1 MESTFYN
8 VTLMKHLCN
17 GSITSTPFLCTH
29 FNYITRIMNDL
40 LDIYKRIEYLR
51 NKGVKM
57 KEIADHTNMAA
68 SVLSS
73 LYSSV
78 LPTYISSVKKGST
91 EEEALD
97 YALSQVNNVSKKR
110 LLGTLKELKEQL
122 FELEPA
128 PTAGQKDN
136 PFLDMMT
143 EEMLRSAQEVYN
155 YSGIYISYS
164 LSSSSNALKVEP
176 YLITSSENNDY
187 VKVIHMSAYNTTHSG
202 IGIFNNHQNSYIM
215 FNERESPQMALFTI
229 YLQLPMY
236 DFPHML
242 KGLYLC
248 LDYNRNPIARRI
260 IFIKHSDSTSMDD
273 FLELKGELVSQNDLT
288 EEQIP
293 YYNYTC
299 QPGDFIKT
307 CSVPSPLLNEKDLE
321 REKKMLEI

>member
-1 MESTFYN
+1 
-8 VTLMKHLCN
+8 
-17 GSITSTPFLCTH
+17 
-29 FNYITRIMNDL
+29 MNDL

-51 NKGVKM
+51 NKGIKM

-78 LPTYISSVKKGST
+78 LPTYISSIKKGNN

-110 LLGTLKELKEQL
+110 LLGNLKELKELL
-122 FELEPA
+122 FELEPT
-128 PTAGQKDN
+128 PIVGQKDN
-136 PFLDMMT
+136 PFLDMMAD
-143 EEMLRSAQEVYN
+143 EMLRSAQEVYN

-176 YLITSSENNDY
+176 YLITSSDNNDY

-202 IGIFNNHQNSYIM
+202 IGVFNNHQNSYIM

-273 FLELKGELVSQNDLT
+273 FLELKGELVAQENLT
-288 EEQIP
+288 DEQVA

-299 QPGDFIKT
+299 QPGDYIKT

-321 REKKMLEI
+321 REKKMLEV

>member
-1 MESTFYN
+1 
-8 VTLMKHLCN
+8 
-17 GSITSTPFLCTH
+17 
-29 FNYITRIMNDL
+29 MNDL

-57 KEIADHTNMAA
+57 KEIADYVNMAA

-78 LPTYISSVKKGST
+78 LPAFVSCVKKDMP
-91 EEEALD
+91 EEDALD

-110 LLGTLKELKEQL
+110 LLGNLTELKESL

-128 PTAGQKDN
+128 MNNGQKDN
-136 PFLDMMT
+136 PFMNMLT
-143 EEMLRSAQEVYN
+143 EEMSRSAQDVYN

-164 LSSSSNALKVEP
+164 LSSSSDSLKIEP
-176 YLITSSENNDY
+176 YLIAPSENNDY
-187 VKVIHMSAYNTTHSG
+187 VKVAHMSAYNTTHWG
-202 IGIFNNHQNSYIM
+202 VGIFSNHQNSYIM
-215 FNERESPQMALFTI
+215 FNERETPQVALFTI

-236 DFPHML
+236 EYPRML

-260 IFIKHSDSTSMDD
+260 LFIKYSDSTCMDD
-273 FLELKGELVSQNDLT
+273 FLELKGELVPKDKLT
-288 EEQIP
+288 EEQLH

-299 QPGDFIKT
+299 QEGDYIKT
-307 CSVPSPLLNEKDLE
+307 CTVPSPQLNEKDLE
-321 REKKMLEI
+321 REKKMLKI

>member
-1 MESTFYN
+1 
-8 VTLMKHLCN
+8 
-17 GSITSTPFLCTH
+17 
-29 FNYITRIMNDL
+29 MNDL
-40 LDIYKRIEYLR
+40 TDIYKRIEYLR
-51 NKGVKM
+51 NKGIKM

-78 LPTYISSVKKGST
+78 LPTYIGCLKKGNT

-110 LLGTLKELKEQL
+110 LLGNLKEMKEQL

-128 PTAGQKDN
+128 PIAGQKDN
-136 PFLDMMT
+136 PFLDILT
-143 EEMLRSAQEVYN
+143 EELSRSAQDVYN

-176 YLITSSENNDY
+176 YLITASENNDH
-187 VKVIHMSAYNTTHSG
+187 VKVVHMSAYNTTHIG
-202 IGIFNNHQNSYIM
+202 VGIFSNHQNSYIL
-215 FNERESPQMALFTI
+215 FNEREAPQMALFTI

-260 IFIKHSDSTSMDD
+260 IFIKYSDSTSMDD
-273 FLELKGELVSQNDLT
+273 FLELKGELIAKEDLT

-299 QPGDFIKT
+299 QTGDYIKT
-307 CSVPSPLLNEKDLE
+307 CSVPSPLLNAKDLE
-321 REKKMLEI
+321 REKRMLEI

>member
-1 MESTFYN
+1 
-8 VTLMKHLCN
+8 
-17 GSITSTPFLCTH
+17 
-29 FNYITRIMNDL
+29 MNDL

-110 LLGTLKELKEQL
+110 LMGTLKELKEQL

-273 FLELKGELVSQNDLT
+273 FLELKGGLISQEDLT

>member
-1 MESTFYN
+1 
-8 VTLMKHLCN
+8 
-17 GSITSTPFLCTH
+17 
-29 FNYITRIMNDL
+29 MNEL
-40 LDIYKRIEYLR
+40 PEIYRRIEYLR

-78 LPTYISSVKKGST
+78 LPTYIGCIKKGNN

-110 LLGTLKELKEQL
+110 LLGNLKELKEQL
-122 FELEPA
+122 YALEPA
-128 PTAGQKDN
+128 VATGQKEN
-136 PFLDMMT
+136 PFLDMLS
-143 EEMLRSAQEVYN
+143 EEMLRSVQDAYN

-164 LSSSSNALKVEP
+164 LSSSTNALKVEP
-176 YLITSSENNDY
+176 YLITTSENNGY
-187 VKVIHMSAYNTTHSG
+187 VKVVHMSAYNTTHFG
-202 IGIFNNHQNSYIM
+202 TGIFSNHQNSYII

-229 YLQLPMY
+229 YLQLPMC

-260 IFIKHSDSTSMDD
+260 LFIKHSDSTGMDD
-273 FLELKGELVSQNDLT
+273 FLELKGTIIPKEELT

-299 QPGDFIKT
+299 QPGDYIKT
-307 CSVPSPLLNEKDLE
+307 CSVPSPLFNEKDLE